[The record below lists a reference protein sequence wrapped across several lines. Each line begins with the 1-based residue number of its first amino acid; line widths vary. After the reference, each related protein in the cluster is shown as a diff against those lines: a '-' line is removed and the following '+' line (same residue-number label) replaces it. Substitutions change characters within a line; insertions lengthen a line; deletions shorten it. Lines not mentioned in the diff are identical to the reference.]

1 MSQLQVDSL
10 TFIFAPNVKAQRY
23 DQWNHYRLIYNAR
36 GTKKA
41 MDVVAVDH
49 LTATR
54 TTWLIEAKDF
64 RVITRP
70 PKPCNLGGLAQT
82 IADKVADTLTGLRHA
97 STNATAPLEKQHAFA
112 AMTAS
117 TKRIVLHLEPH
128 TGQHTKLF
136 PYNFSTNVH
145 QKLKQLVSATD
156 RAPLVLNIT
165 NTPAAGVPWKVL

>member
-1 MSQLQVDSL
+1 MSQLKVDSL

-36 GTKKA
+36 GNKKA
-41 MDVVAVDH
+41 MDVVAVEYP
-49 LTATR
+49 TATG

-64 RVITRP
+64 RIVTRP

-82 IADKVADTLTGLRHA
+82 VADKVADTLTGLSDA
-97 STNATAPLEKQHAFA
+97 STNATAPREKQHAFA
-112 AMTAS
+112 AGTTL

-136 PYNFSTNVH
+136 PLNFSVSVH

-156 RAPLVLNIT
+156 RAPLVLNIA
-165 NTPAAGVPWKVL
+165 NTPASGVPWKAL